1 MSASIEFCYQRLE
14 RSQAGHSGQ
23 GITLNEIRSS
33 GYWIVVENSAVKNI
47 LYNYVECRKHRG
59 KLGEQ
64 KIANSP
70 SCRLNESSSFA
81 IYGIDIFG
89 SFVVR

>member
-1 MSASIEFCYQRLE
+1 M
-14 RSQAGHSGQ
+14 
-23 GITLNEIRSS
+23 
-33 GYWIVVENSAVKNI
+33 ENSAVKNI

-81 IYGIDIFG
+81 IYGIDMFG